1 MKWKKFRITTTTAA
15 EDLVSGMLI
24 ELGIDGVQ
32 VEDNVQLS
40 DKDTKAMFIDILPE
54 LPPDEGIG
62 YVSFYIDEADATDE
76 LMDKVRNGLDDLK
89 DFVDVGACTIEE
101 SETEDK
107 DWVNNWKEYF
117 KPFMVKEVSVL
128 LVDKELTVPDDMQ
141 GRMVVNIDPGT
152 AFGTGMHET
161 TQLVIKQLEKYVTPE
176 TELLD
181 VGTGSGILAVI
192 AKMLGAKSII
202 GTDLDENAITAS
214 AENMEANG
222 FAPDIF
228 KVIQGNIIDDKAVQD
243 EVGYEKYDVV
253 TANILADVIMPLSK
267 EIAQHIK
274 HGGVFITS
282 GIIDMKEDAV
292 KKTIME
298 NPELEIVDVS
308 HQGDWVSITAVR
320 KQTRER

>member
-62 YVSFYIDEADATDE
+62 YVSFYIDEDDVTDE
-76 LMDKVRNGLDDLK
+76 LLGNVRNGLEELK

-117 KPFMVKEVSVL
+117 KPFMVNDIVIKPTWEM
-128 LVDKELTVPDDMQ
+128 VPEDMQ

-176 TELLD
+176 TDLLD

-192 AKMLGAKSII
+192 ARMLGARSII

-222 FAPDIF
+222 FSPDIF

-282 GIIDMKEDAV
+282 GIIDMKEEAV

-298 NPELEIVDVS
+298 NPEFDIVDVS

-320 KQTRER
+320 R

>member
-117 KPFMVKEVSVL
+117 KPFMVKDIVIKPTWE
-128 LVDKELTVPDDMQ
+128 TVPDDMQ

-202 GTDLDENAITAS
+202 GMTKLFRMRSGMRST
-214 AENMEANG
+214 M
-222 FAPDIF
+222 
-228 KVIQGNIIDDKAVQD
+228 
-243 EVGYEKYDVV
+243 
-253 TANILADVIMPLSK
+253 LSLLT
-267 EIAQHIK
+267 
-274 HGGVFITS
+274 FLR
-282 GIIDMKEDAV
+282 M
-292 KKTIME
+292 
-298 NPELEIVDVS
+298 L
-308 HQGDWVSITAVR
+308 
-320 KQTRER
+320 

>member
-1 MKWKKFRITTTTAA
+1 
-15 EDLVSGMLI
+15 
-24 ELGIDGVQ
+24 
-32 VEDNVQLS
+32 
-40 DKDTKAMFIDILPE
+40 MFIDILPE

-62 YVSFYIDEADATDE
+62 YVSFYIDEDDVTDE
-76 LMDKVRNGLDDLK
+76 LLGNVRNGLEELK

-117 KPFMVKEVSVL
+117 KPFMVKDIVIKPTWE
-128 LVDKELTVPDDMQ
+128 TVPEDMQ

-176 TELLD
+176 TDMLD

-192 AKMLGAKSII
+192 ARMLGARSII

-222 FAPDIF
+222 FSPDIF

-282 GIIDMKEDAV
+282 GIIDMKEEVV

-298 NPELEIVDVS
+298 NPEFDIVDVS

-320 KQTRER
+320 R

>member
-32 VEDNVQLS
+32 IEDNVQLS

-54 LPPDEGIG
+54 LPPDEGVG
-62 YVSFYIDEADATDE
+62 YVSFYIDEAAATKE
-76 LMDKVRNGLDDLK
+76 LLDSVRDGLKELET
-89 DFVDVGACTIEE
+89 FVDVGACTIEE
-101 SETEDK
+101 SETEDA
-107 DWVNNWKEYF
+107 DWVNNWKKYF
-117 KPFMVKEVSVL
+117 KPFMVEDIVIKPTWE
-128 LVDKELTVPDDMQ
+128 EIPDTME
-141 GRMVVNIDPGT
+141 GRLVVNIDPGT

-161 TQLVIKQLEKYVTPE
+161 TQLVIRQLRKYITPQ

-192 AKMLGAKSII
+192 GKMLGAKSII
-202 GTDLDENAITAS
+202 GTDLDENALTAS

-222 FAPDIF
+222 FDASDF
-228 KVIQGNIIDDKAVQD
+228 KVILGNIIDDPAVMEQ
-243 EVGYEKYDVV
+243 VGYEKYDVV
-253 TANILADVIMPLSK
+253 TANILADVIIPLSRGV
-267 EIAQHIK
+267 ARHIK

-282 GIIDMKEDAV
+282 GIINVKEKAV
-292 KKTIME
+292 MEALTE
-298 NPELEIVDVS
+298 NPEFEIKDIS

-320 KQTRER
+320 R

>member
-1 MKWKKFRITTTTAA
+1 
-15 EDLVSGMLI
+15 MLI

-76 LMDKVRNGLDDLK
+76 LMDKVRNGLDD
-89 DFVDVGACTIEE
+89 VGACTIEE

-117 KPFMVKEVSVL
+117 KPFMVKDIVIKPTWE
-128 LVDKELTVPDDMQ
+128 TVPDDMQ

-308 HQGDWVSITAVR
+308 HQGDWVSFFCR
-320 KQTRER
+320 RESDKG

>member
-1 MKWKKFRITTTTAA
+1 MKWKKFRIKTTTAA

-76 LMDKVRNGLDDLK
+76 LMDSVRQGLEELK

-117 KPFMVKEVSVL
+117 KPFMVKDIVIKPTWE
-128 LVDKELTVPDDMQ
+128 TVPDDMR

-176 TELLD
+176 TDLLD

-192 AKMLGAKSII
+192 AKMLGARSII

-214 AENMEANG
+214 AENMESNG
-222 FAPDIF
+222 FDPGIF

-267 EIAQHIK
+267 EIAKHIK

-282 GIIDMKEDAV
+282 GIIDMKEEAV
-292 KKTIME
+292 KNTIME
-298 NPELEIVDVS
+298 NPEFEIVDVS

-320 KQTRER
+320 K

>member
-62 YVSFYIDEADATDE
+62 YVSFYIDEDDVTDE
-76 LMDKVRNGLDDLK
+76 LLGNVRNGLEELK

-117 KPFMVKEVSVL
+117 KPFMVMDIVIKPTWE
-128 LVDKELTVPDDMQ
+128 TVPEDMQ

-176 TELLD
+176 TDMLD

-192 AKMLGAKSII
+192 ARMLGARSII

-222 FAPDIF
+222 FSPDIF

-282 GIIDMKEDAV
+282 GIIDMKEETV

-298 NPELEIVDVS
+298 NPEFDIVDVS

-320 KQTRER
+320 R

>member
-62 YVSFYIDEADATDE
+62 YVSFYIDEDDVTDE
-76 LMDKVRNGLDDLK
+76 LLGNVRNGLEELK

-101 SETEDK
+101 SETEDE

-117 KPFMVKEVSVL
+117 KPFMVNDIVIKPTWEM
-128 LVDKELTVPDDMQ
+128 VPEDMQ

-176 TELLD
+176 TDLLD

-192 AKMLGAKSII
+192 AKMLGAGSII

-222 FAPDIF
+222 FSPDIF

-282 GIIDMKEDAV
+282 GIIDMKEEAV

-298 NPELEIVDVS
+298 NPEFDIVDVS

-320 KQTRER
+320 R

>member
-62 YVSFYIDEADATDE
+62 YVSFYIDEDDVTDE
-76 LMDKVRNGLDDLK
+76 LLGNVRNGLEELK

-117 KPFMVKEVSVL
+117 KPFMVNDIVIKPTWEM
-128 LVDKELTVPDDMQ
+128 VPEDMQ

-176 TELLD
+176 TDLLD

-192 AKMLGAKSII
+192 ARMLGAGSII

-222 FAPDIF
+222 FSPDIF

-282 GIIDMKEDAV
+282 GIIDMKEEAV

-298 NPELEIVDVS
+298 NPEFDIVDVS

-320 KQTRER
+320 R

>member
-1 MKWKKFRITTTTAA
+1 
-15 EDLVSGMLI
+15 
-24 ELGIDGVQ
+24 
-32 VEDNVQLS
+32 
-40 DKDTKAMFIDILPE
+40 
-54 LPPDEGIG
+54 
-62 YVSFYIDEADATDE
+62 
-76 LMDKVRNGLDDLK
+76 
-89 DFVDVGACTIEE
+89 
-101 SETEDK
+101 
-107 DWVNNWKEYF
+107 
-117 KPFMVKEVSVL
+117 MVKDIVIKPTWE
-128 LVDKELTVPDDMQ
+128 TVPDDMQ